1 MTLWKNVF
9 AFISCRRKWE
19 NFPKNDLCCLLNFR
33 LSLGSHLRDRRGNWI
48 YNSTR
53 FLIAF
58 QIQLDCLF
66 ATLFFRNL
74 NWNFLS
80 FSQKPVKL
88 FFSLS
93 SIWFW
98 FGAVWEKCSISD
110 WKFCGSGNKQLS
122 YVPSFSLL
130 LALLA
135 AMARGKHFLYLS
147 YPKAIKGKDFCFFML
162 PIVNIYMFGFVFT
175 LLLGANFLP
184 FIFTP

>member
-1 MTLWKNVF
+1 MLCRKNCCCIKNEWYVFHVSFLDSYCWKILVMTLWKNVF

-88 FFSLS
+88 FSLS
-93 SIWFW
+93 QAFDFDLEQS
-98 FGAVWEKCSISD
+98 EKNAAYQI
-110 WKFCGSGNKQLS
+110 GNS
-122 YVPSFSLL
+122 VEV
-130 LALLA
+130 
-135 AMARGKHFLYLS
+135 
-147 YPKAIKGKDFCFFML
+147 AI
-162 PIVNIYMFGFVFT
+162 NS
-175 LLLGANFLP
+175 
-184 FIFTP
+184 